1 LPFLAPVVGRSRF
14 DASFRIAAV
23 TGDAAR
29 SVGARVVFC
38 LCAAEVPT
46 MVGVFSFPALLPDF
60 VAEWGLSNT
69 EAGWISGSI
78 FAGYTLAVPV
88 LTR

>member
-1 LPFLAPVVGRSRF
+1 
-14 DASFRIAAV
+14 
-23 TGDAAR
+23 
-29 SVGARVVFC
+29 
-38 LCAAEVPT
+38 

-78 FAGYTLAVPV
+78 FAGYTLEHSPSNLNHSHHV
-88 LTR
+88 